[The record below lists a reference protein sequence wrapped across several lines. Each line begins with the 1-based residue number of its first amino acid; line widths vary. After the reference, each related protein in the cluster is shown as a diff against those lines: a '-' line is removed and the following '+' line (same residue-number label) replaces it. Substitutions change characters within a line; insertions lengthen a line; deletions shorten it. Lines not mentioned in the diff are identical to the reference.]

1 MSDVRGERKGTG
13 DKELELAVLE
23 FGTRKGSAPVAALT
37 VDDRRS
43 TLALNLLQELVVDM
57 AEPQPRQLLIIRDQE
72 NMYLVLKKK
81 RRKKIIKEKKKQR
94 KQARKQNVKEWIR

>member
-13 DKELELAVLE
+13 DKELVLAVLE

-72 NMYLVLKKK
+72 NIYLSFLT
-81 RRKKIIKEKKKQR
+81 REEKK
-94 KQARKQNVKEWIR
+94 